1 MTGSLPQTALS
12 HRNRTWLELALVAAG
27 IGLVSLGMSTH
38 WVIDFLIFCIFV
50 LSFDLLYGYMGHLSF
65 GVMLYYGTGAYS
77 TALWLSYGNQWP
89 VAAIGVGL
97 AASVAIAALLGALAI
112 RTSGAAFAL
121 INMAFN
127 EIGFFVVRSALK
139 DYTQGDDG
147 LNCTADPLF
156 GVVDFS
162 SEPQVWA
169 LLFVL
174 VLTVYWLLRTLMNS
188 PYGVAVRSIHEDES
202 RVKFLGYNTMVLKWI
217 TFVIAS
223 GLAGLAGS
231 LFACIQGF
239 VSPDV
244 MSPFGNVEVIFAVL
258 IGGAGCL
265 YGSLVGALVFML
277 IKNYL
282 PIWASEAGKLVPFK
296 LPQWELWLGV
306 VLLII
311 VFAWRRGLVGM
322 VHERVAAARLGRN
335 RPAREGGPA

>member
-1 MTGSLPQTALS
+1 
-12 HRNRTWLELALVAAG
+12 
-27 IGLVSLGMSTH
+27 
-38 WVIDFLIFCIFV
+38 
-50 LSFDLLYGYMGHLSF
+50 
-65 GVMLYYGTGAYS
+65 
-77 TALWLSYGNQWP
+77 
-89 VAAIGVGL
+89 
-97 AASVAIAALLGALAI
+97 
-112 RTSGAAFAL
+112 
-121 INMAFN
+121 MAFN

-156 GVVDFS
+156 GVVDFYN
-162 SEPQVWA
+162 EPEVWA
-169 LLFVL
+169 VLFVL
-174 VLTVYWLLRTLMNS
+174 VLTIYWLLRTLMNS
-188 PYGVAVRSIHEDES
+188 PYGVAVRSIHENES

-282 PIWASEAGKLVPFK
+282 PIWASEAGKLVPFEV
-296 LPQWELWLGV
+296 PQWELWLGV

-322 VHERVAAARLGRN
+322 VHERVSAARLGRN
-335 RPAREGGPA
+335 RPAREGG